1 MKRFIHNIMGL
12 AIATT
17 LLYSCKPDLGN
28 YVDGYDPNGAD
39 STNVEVDT
47 STLLTNKSKY
57 AKARIFPGL
66 VCDDARVDT
75 TIMLSLNYTQ
85 RRNDELRISQ
95 PPIPVFSTGLYAAP
109 GDLVTIEVPAGMYGL
124 TVQLGAWT
132 DNLSGKESEGPLAR
146 DPLITTSKALI
157 PGTNTVRNL
166 YGGHIYIIPSK
177 PVDNPVQLKF
187 KRVCESPDF
196 VLGQTTNAAWHQK
209 IQSSCVP
216 WLELRSDYI
225 TFVVS
230 REYCL
235 NQKIN
240 DPQALMTEWETAI
253 KEDFFGWM
261 GLTENAADPI
271 DESPK
276 LPYRVVF
283 DIQPSVGYG
292 HNGNPIVVTN
302 DYHWFSFSTDL
313 QWLKGSNSWGTYHEI
328 GHNAQMGLWSWS
340 TLGETTNNLFNY
352 KLARRNE
359 LSGYPNAWPAKH
371 DCWTCIETGNFN
383 LALAYA
389 NGSGV
394 KNFDG
399 DADINDPFRRMVPF
413 LQIFD
418 FIKPNMAGVNL
429 TSNEGWDFMPY
440 LYKQGRRALRQPTS
454 NILKHDFVYTNLC
467 DYTGINWQ
475 PFFEAWGITLSNI
488 AIANMT
494 AKYPMLNKEVWKYNP
509 LTRTGGNT
517 VIPDPYLRTSWKIV
531 SFSSEEA
538 GGEGPINGRAAVIID
553 GDPATFWHSRWSS
566 NTANPPHSIV
576 IDFTKKISFNQFYY
590 AQRSSGGRRI
600 KNLHIEVSNDNVTW
614 TTAPGSPFLMS
625 NTNFGLITYTF
636 PSTVSA
642 RYIRIGT
649 KVNADVYD
657 GTNFAAIGEFGI
669 IKP

>member
-1 MKRFIHNIMGL
+1 MKRIFHKIIGL
-12 AIATT
+12 ALVTT
-17 LLYSCKPDLGN
+17 LMYSCKPDLGN
-28 YVDGYDPNGAD
+28 YVDGYDPNGSD
-39 STNVEVDT
+39 SSNVEVDT

-57 AKARIFPGL
+57 GKARIFPGL

-75 TIMLSLNYTQ
+75 TIMLSLDYTQ
-85 RRNDELRISQ
+85 RRQDELRISQ
-95 PPIPVFSTGLYAAP
+95 APIPVFSTGLYAAP

-124 TVQLGAWT
+124 TVQVGAWT
-132 DNLSGKESEGPLAR
+132 DNLSGKESEGPLLR

-177 PVDNPVQLKF
+177 PIPNPVQLKF

-196 VLGQTTNAAWHQK
+196 VLGQTTNAEWQQK
-209 IQSSCVP
+209 IQNSCVP
-216 WLELRSDYI
+216 WLELRSKYVV
-225 TFVVS
+225 FVVS

-235 NQKIN
+235 RYKIQ
-240 DPQALMTEWETAI
+240 DPQLLLNEWETCI
-253 KEDFFGWM
+253 KDDFFGWM
-261 GLTENAADPI
+261 GLVENASDPI

-276 LPYRVVF
+276 LPIRIVF
-283 DIQPSVGYG
+283 DIQLSVGYG

-302 DYHWFSFSTDL
+302 DDYWFKASTDIS
-313 QWLKGSNSWGTYHEI
+313 WIRSTNSWGTIHEI
-328 GHNAQMGLWSWS
+328 GHNMQMGTWSWA
-340 TLGETTNNLFNY
+340 TLGETTNNLFNF
-352 KLARRNE
+352 KLAQRNE
-359 LSGYPNAWPAKH
+359 RSGYPNAWPAKH
-371 DCWTCIETGNFN
+371 PAVQDFSDV
-383 LALAYA
+383 LAFAA
-389 NGSGV
+389 SSSA

-399 DADINDPFRRMVPF
+399 ADPAINSPFKRMVPF

-418 FIKPNMAGVNL
+418 FVKPNMPGVNL
-429 TSNEGWDFMPY
+429 SNKEGWDFMPY
-440 LYKQGRRALRQPTS
+440 LYAQGRRTLRPPTS

-467 DYTGINWQ
+467 DFTQINWQ
-475 PFFEAWGITLSNI
+475 PFFEAWGIQLSNI
-488 AIANMT
+488 AIAQMT
-494 AKYPMLNKEVWKYNP
+494 AKYPMLTKEVWKYNHN
-509 LTRTGGNT
+509 TRTGGNT
-517 VIPDPYLRTSWKIV
+517 LIPDPYLRTSWRIA

-600 KNLHIEVSNDNVTW
+600 KNLHIELSNDNVTW

-625 NTNFGLITYTF
+625 NTNFGIINYNF

-649 KVNADVYD
+649 KTNADAYD